1 MRRFALL
8 FALLATAPAFAQTG
22 SLEDRIRGEL
32 RATRTQLDAANAQL
46 APAQAR
52 ADAVEKALAAL
63 KAKCAAKP
71 VARAGPDAADRARI
85 AALESEVAAA
95 RAKTAA
101 GESALAAAQA
111 QVQAQVVQDREAL
124 AAMRAERDRA
134 VGAAQAQTAAATQA
148 GAQVDALKAKNLR
161 LVALAREI
169 LERYRHVGVGTA
181 LAEHEPFLGRARVA
195 IENEA
200 EGLGDRVYENRFDA
214 RGTLKPSAK
223 PAAVQTSKP

>member
-1 MRRFALL
+1 MRRLALL
-8 FALLATAPAFAQTG
+8 FALLASAPALGQTG
-22 SLEDRIRGEL
+22 SLEDRIWGEL

-52 ADAVEKALAAL
+52 ADAAEKALAAL

-85 AALESEVAAA
+85 AALESEVASA
-95 RAKTAA
+95 RAKAAA
-101 GESALAAAQA
+101 GESAQTAAQA
-111 QVQAQVVQDREAL
+111 QVQAQMVQDREAL

-134 VGAAQAQTAAATQA
+134 VGAARAQTAAATQA
-148 GAQVDALKAKNLR
+148 AAQLDTLKAKNLR

-169 LERYRHVGVGTA
+169 LDHYSHVGLGTVVA
-181 LAEHEPFLGRARVA
+181 AHEPFLGRARVR

-200 EGLGDRVYENRFDA
+200 EVLGDRVYENRYDA
-214 RGTLKPSAK
+214 RGALRPSAK
-223 PAAVQTSKP
+223 PPAADTSKP